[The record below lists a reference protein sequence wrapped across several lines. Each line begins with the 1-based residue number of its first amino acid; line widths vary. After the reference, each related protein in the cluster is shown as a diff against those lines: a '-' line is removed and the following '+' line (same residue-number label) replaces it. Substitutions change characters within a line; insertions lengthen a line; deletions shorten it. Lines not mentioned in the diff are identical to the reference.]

1 MEHLWKEENCSG
13 CHSHTGTSG
22 CHPGPLPPHLR
33 DGLKQR
39 QAEPLE
45 EGEGADAARHLDGRH
60 GRNVGLQVS
69 GYLLKDLGLVEIQ
82 FSLKEQKKVA
92 ATDTEPV
99 WEL

>member
-1 MEHLWKEENCSG
+1 
-13 CHSHTGTSG
+13 
-22 CHPGPLPPHLR
+22 
-33 DGLKQR
+33 
-39 QAEPLE
+39 
-45 EGEGADAARHLDGRH
+45 
-60 GRNVGLQVS
+60 VGLQVS

>member
-1 MEHLWKEENCSG
+1 MSQSYISRCY
-13 CHSHTGTSG
+13 
-22 CHPGPLPPHLR
+22 PGPLPPHLR

-45 EGEGADAARHLDGRH
+45 EGEGADAARHLDGCH
-60 GRNVGLQVS
+60 CRNVGLQVS
-69 GYLLKDLGLVEIQ
+69 GYLLEDLGLVEIQ

-92 ATDTEPV
+92 ATDTESV